1 VLISEIGA
9 RMVYSLPRQEQ
20 KGLFMKA
27 AFRMMIAAFL
37 LALPVLIL
45 VQAAWA
51 DTTPEPT
58 SKPSPAPD
66 PKTVLAT
73 VGDTNIIAG
82 QVEDV
87 LVIHK
92 EVPADKKDEARKVI
106 LSNLIQET
114 AMHKYLQKEK
124 VQCMPEEEAAFT
136 KEQIAPAAEQAK
148 MPVEQFLKERGLTKE
163 FIHDR
168 TCLEKVMKEAASKEK
183 AEAFVKDNPDYFNGT
198 QVRASHILIL
208 CSEFAST
215 QAQQDAV
222 KKLEQ
227 IAADIKAGKISF
239 EDAAKKVSECPSKE
253 KGGDLDFFTYEK
265 MVPSFAV
272 AAFATKKGDMTVV
285 VRSKFG
291 FHLIKVTDRKDG
303 KEQASPEAQQI
314 ARSALQFRVVDKI
327 VSMAMTDCKIV
338 IK

>member
-1 VLISEIGA
+1 
-9 RMVYSLPRQEQ
+9 
-20 KGLFMKA
+20 MKA

-37 LALPVLIL
+37 LALPALIL

-51 DTTPEPT
+51 DTAPEPA
-58 SKPSPAPD
+58 SKPAPD
-66 PKTVLAT
+66 LKAVLAA
-73 VGDTNIIAG
+73 VGDTNITAG

-87 LVIHK
+87 LIIHK
-92 EVPADKKDEARKVI
+92 EVPAEKKDEARKAI
-106 LSNLIQET
+106 LGSLIQE
-114 AMHKYLQKEK
+114 AVMHKYLLKQK
-124 VQCMPEEEAAFT
+124 VQCTQEEEAAFT

-215 QAQQDAV
+215 QVQQEAV

-227 IAADIKAGKISF
+227 LCADIKAGKMSF

-253 KGGDLDFFTYEK
+253 KGGDLDFFSYEK

-272 AAFATKKGDMTVV
+272 AAFATKKGDITGV

-303 KEQASPEAQQI
+303 KDQASPEAQQI
-314 ARSALQFRVVDKI
+314 ARSSLQFRVVEKI
-327 VSMAMTDCKIV
+327 MDMPMTDCKIV